1 MASSGLSAP
10 RWDRYR
16 RRVTKVLL
24 SIHLL
29 AVILAVGPIAVAA
42 SMFPAFARRAA
53 ASPDGAGEL
62 GSLRTLHRVCRVY
75 AVVGIAVPMF
85 GLPLADLMGVLG
97 TPWLIASLV
106 LTGMA
111 AAVLVFVV
119 LPRQQRVLAQLGDG
133 ESLDARVFARLAMF
147 TGIFNLLWAVV
158 TVLMIVRPGSS
169 TGV

>member
-1 MASSGLSAP
+1 M
-10 RWDRYR
+10 
-16 RRVTKVLL
+16 TKVLL
-24 SIHLL
+24 SIHVL

-53 ASPDGAGEL
+53 ADGGAEL

-75 AVVGIAVPMF
+75 AGVGIAVPMF

-97 TPWLIASLV
+97 SPWLIASLL
-106 LTGMA
+106 LTGVA

-119 LPRQQRVLAQLGDG
+119 LPRQRRVVALLGNG
-133 ESLDARVFARLAMF
+133 ASVDARVFARLAMF
-147 TGIFNLLWAVV
+147 TGIFNMLWAVV

>member
-1 MASSGLSAP
+1 M
-10 RWDRYR
+10 
-16 RRVTKVLL
+16 TKVLL
-24 SIHLL
+24 SIHVL

-53 ASPDGAGEL
+53 ADGGAEL

-75 AVVGIAVPMF
+75 AGVGIAVPMF

-97 TPWLIASLV
+97 SPWLIASLL
-106 LTGMA
+106 LTGVA

-119 LPRQQRVLAQLGDG
+119 LPRQRRVVALLGDG
-133 ESLDARVFARLAMF
+133 ASVDARVFARLAMF
-147 TGIFNLLWAVV
+147 TGIFNMLWAVV

>member
-1 MASSGLSAP
+1 M
-10 RWDRYR
+10 
-16 RRVTKVLL
+16 TKVLL
-24 SIHLL
+24 SIHVL

-53 ASPDGAGEL
+53 TAPEVGGEL

-75 AVVGIAVPMF
+75 AVVGIAIPMF

-97 TPWLIASLV
+97 SPWLIASLV
-106 LTGMA
+106 LTGLA
-111 AAVLVFVV
+111 AAALVFVV
-119 LPRQQRVLAQLGDG
+119 LPRQQRVLVKLGDG
-133 ESLDARVFARLAMF
+133 ESLETQVFSRLAMF

-169 TGV
+169 TGA

>member
-1 MASSGLSAP
+1 M
-10 RWDRYR
+10 
-16 RRVTKVLL
+16 TKVLL
-24 SIHLL
+24 SIHVL

-53 ASPDGAGEL
+53 ASPESGGEL
-62 GSLRTLHRVCRVY
+62 GGLRTLHRVCRVY

-85 GLPLADLMGVLG
+85 GLPLADVMGVLR

-106 LTGMA
+106 LTGAA

-133 ESLDARVFARLAMF
+133 ASLDSRVYARLAMS

>member
-1 MASSGLSAP
+1 M
-10 RWDRYR
+10 
-16 RRVTKVLL
+16 TKVLL
-24 SIHLL
+24 SIHVL
-29 AVILAVGPIAVAA
+29 AVILAVGPITVAA
-42 SMFPAFARRAA
+42 SMFPAFARRAVG
-53 ASPDGAGEL
+53 DGGVDL

-97 TPWLIASLV
+97 SAWLIASLV
-106 LTGMA
+106 LTGVA

-119 LPRQQRVLAQLGDG
+119 LPRQQRVLAQLGEG
-133 ESLDARVFARLAMF
+133 ESPDARVFARLAMS

>member
-1 MASSGLSAP
+1 M
-10 RWDRYR
+10 
-16 RRVTKVLL
+16 TKVLL
-24 SIHLL
+24 SIHVL

-53 ASPDGAGEL
+53 ADGGAEL

-75 AVVGIAVPMF
+75 AGVGIAVPMF

-97 TPWLIASLV
+97 SPWLIASLL
-106 LTGMA
+106 LTGAA

-119 LPRQQRVLAQLGDG
+119 LPRQRHVLALLGDG
-133 ESLDARVFARLAMF
+133 ASVDARVFARLAMF
-147 TGIFNLLWAVV
+147 TGIFNMLWAVV

>member
-1 MASSGLSAP
+1 M
-10 RWDRYR
+10 
-16 RRVTKVLL
+16 TKVLL
-24 SIHLL
+24 SIHVL

-53 ASPDGAGEL
+53 ADGGAEL

-75 AVVGIAVPMF
+75 AGVGIAVPMF

-97 TPWLIASLV
+97 SPWLIASLL
-106 LTGMA
+106 LTGAA

-119 LPRQQRVLAQLGDG
+119 LPRQRRVLALLGDG
-133 ESLDARVFARLAMF
+133 ASVDAGVFARLAMF
-147 TGIFNLLWAVV
+147 TGIFNMLWAVV

>member
-1 MASSGLSAP
+1 M
-10 RWDRYR
+10 
-16 RRVTKVLL
+16 TKLLL
-24 SIHLL
+24 SIHVL

-53 ASPDGAGEL
+53 AEGGAEL
-62 GSLRTLHRVCRVY
+62 GSLRTLYRVCRVY
-75 AVVGIAVPMF
+75 AVVGIAIPMF
-85 GLPLADLMGVLG
+85 GLPLADLMGVLAS
-97 TPWLIASLV
+97 PWLIASLV
-106 LTGMA
+106 LTGAA

-119 LPRQQRVLAQLGDG
+119 LPRQQRVLAELGG
-133 ESLDARVFARLAMF
+133 GHPLDARVFGRLAMF

>member
-1 MASSGLSAP
+1 M
-10 RWDRYR
+10 
-16 RRVTKVLL
+16 TKVLL
-24 SIHLL
+24 SIHVL

-53 ASPDGAGEL
+53 ASPQGGEEL

-85 GLPLADLMGVLG
+85 GLTLANVMGVLG
-97 TPWLIASLV
+97 SPWLITSLV
-106 LTGMA
+106 LTGVA

-119 LPRQQRVLAQLGDG
+119 LPRQQRVLVRLGDG
-133 ESLDARVFARLAMF
+133 KSLDAQVFARLAMF

>member
-1 MASSGLSAP
+1 MASGGLSAR

-16 RRVTKVLL
+16 LRVTKVLL
-24 SIHLL
+24 SIHVL

-42 SMFPAFARRAA
+42 SMFPAFARRVA
-53 ASPDGAGEL
+53 ASPDSAGEL
-62 GSLRTLHRVCRVY
+62 GSLRTPHRVCRVY
-75 AVVGIAVPMF
+75 AAVGIAIPMF

-97 TPWLIASLV
+97 TAWLIASLV
-106 LTGMA
+106 LTGAA

-133 ESLDARVFARLAMF
+133 ESLDGRVFARLAMS

>member
-1 MASSGLSAP
+1 MASFGLSAR

-16 RRVTKVLL
+16 LRVTKVLL
-24 SIHLL
+24 SIHVL

-42 SMFPAFARRAA
+42 SMFPAFARAA
-53 ASPDGAGEL
+53 ASPDGTGEL

-75 AVVGIAVPMF
+75 AAVGIAIPMF

-111 AAVLVFVV
+111 AAVLVFVM

-133 ESLDARVFARLAMF
+133 ESLDGRVFARLAMS
-147 TGIFNLLWAVV
+147 TGLFNLLWAAV